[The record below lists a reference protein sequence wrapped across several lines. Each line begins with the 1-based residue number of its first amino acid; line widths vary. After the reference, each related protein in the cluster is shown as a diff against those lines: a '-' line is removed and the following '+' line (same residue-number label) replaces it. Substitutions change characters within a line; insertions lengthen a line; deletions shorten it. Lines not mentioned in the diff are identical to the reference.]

1 MPRAMTFS
9 IRRPSAPLLLAAL
22 FVLGS
27 AAVSAAPEPVDR
39 IVAVV
44 NTSVITEH
52 ELQNRVIGFLR
63 QLSARKPDAAPPPRA
78 VLEKQILEQMIRDR
92 VLLQMAEDTNIR
104 VDAGQLDR
112 IIANIAGNNKLGPDD
127 FRKAVEAEGTDFN
140 EFREQIRNEVT
151 ITRLREREV
160 ENRVVVTEAEIDN
173 YLANPAKDINDEY
186 RLAHI
191 QIATPEGA
199 SPELL
204 AELKAKADKVM
215 AELNAGAD
223 FAQIAATYS
232 DAQNALQGGLID
244 WRSEA
249 QLPSLFVSAIKALR
263 PGQVGEP
270 VRSPSGFHILKL
282 VDKRGKDVQYMVKQT
297 RARHILVKTNEVVSD
312 EDAKTRLTQLKE
324 RVEHGTDFAEL
335 AKVHSDDL
343 SAAQGGELPWLNPG
357 DTVPEFQRAMDG
369 LQPNELSAPVHSP
382 FGWHL
387 IQVLERRDQDMT
399 RERQRLEARRA
410 IRERKIEEA
419 ADDWVRQ
426 ARDSAYVEY
435 HLED

>member
-1 MPRAMTFS
+1 MPRAMTSS
-9 IRRPSAPLLLAAL
+9 ILRPSGLLLAAL
-22 FVLGS
+22 LFAGS
-27 AAVSAAPEPVDR
+27 GLISAAPVAVDR

-44 NTSVITEH
+44 NNSVITQH
-52 ELQNRVIGFLR
+52 ELQSRVVGFLR
-63 QLSARKPDAAPPPRA
+63 QLSVRKPDASPPPRA
-78 VLEKQILEQMIRDR
+78 VLEKQILEQMIRER
-92 VLLQMAEDTNIR
+92 VLLQMAEETNIR

-112 IIANIAGNNKLGPDD
+112 IVANIAANNKLGPEE

-140 EFREQIRNEVT
+140 AFREQIRTEVT

-160 ENRVVVTEAEIDN
+160 ENRVSVSEAEIDN
-173 YLANPAKDINDEY
+173 YLANPAKEINDEY

-191 QIATPEGA
+191 QVATPEGA
-199 SPELL
+199 SPETL
-204 AELKAKADKVM
+204 AELKARADKVM
-215 AELNAGAD
+215 AELKAGAD
-223 FAQIAATYS
+223 FAQTAATYS
-232 DAQNALQGGLID
+232 DAQNALQGGLLD

-249 QLPSLFVSAIKALR
+249 QLPSLFVSALKGLQ
-263 PGQVGEP
+263 PGQIGELI
-270 VRSPSGFHILKL
+270 RSPSGFHILKL

-312 EDAKTRLTQLKE
+312 EDAKTRLLQLRE
-324 RVEHGTDFAEL
+324 RIEHGGDFAEL
-335 AKVHSDDL
+335 AKLHSDDL

-357 DTVPEFQRAMDG
+357 DTVPEFERTMQA
-369 LQPNELSAPVHSP
+369 LQVNELSQPVRSP

-387 IQVLERRDQDMT
+387 IQVQERRDQDMT

-435 HLED
+435 HLEE

>member
-1 MPRAMTFS
+1 
-9 IRRPSAPLLLAAL
+9 LLLAAL
-22 FVLGS
+22 LFAGS
-27 AAVSAAPEPVDR
+27 GLISAAPVAVDR

-44 NTSVITEH
+44 NNSVITQH
-52 ELQNRVIGFLR
+52 ELQSRVVGFLR
-63 QLSARKPDAAPPPRA
+63 QLSVRKPDASPPPRA
-78 VLEKQILEQMIRDR
+78 VLEKQILEQMIRER
-92 VLLQMAEDTNIR
+92 VLLQMAEETNIR

-112 IIANIAGNNKLGPDD
+112 IVANIAANNKLGPEE

-140 EFREQIRNEVT
+140 AFREQIRTEVT

-160 ENRVVVTEAEIDN
+160 ENRVSVSEAEIDN
-173 YLANPAKDINDEY
+173 YLANPAKEINDEY

-191 QIATPEGA
+191 QVATPEGA
-199 SPELL
+199 SPETL
-204 AELKAKADKVM
+204 AELKARADKVM
-215 AELNAGAD
+215 TELKAGAD
-223 FAQIAATYS
+223 FAQTAATYS
-232 DAQNALQGGLID
+232 DAQNALQGGLLD

-249 QLPSLFVSAIKALR
+249 QLPSLFVSALKGLQ
-263 PGQVGEP
+263 PGQIGELI
-270 VRSPSGFHILKL
+270 RSPSGFHILKL

-312 EDAKTRLTQLKE
+312 EDAKTRLLQLRE
-324 RVEHGTDFAEL
+324 RIEHGGDFAEL
-335 AKVHSDDL
+335 AKLHSDDL

-357 DTVPEFQRAMDG
+357 DTVPEFERTMQA
-369 LQPNELSAPVHSP
+369 LQVNELSQPVRSP

-387 IQVLERRDQDMT
+387 IQVQERRDQDMT

-435 HLED
+435 HLEE